1 MPSVD
6 LLRLDPAAGDT
17 IRQFHEV
24 KLFTTTNVAT
34 DLDFAGSG
42 DIIIQNIMVSAN
54 SNAPADG
61 WFTIALQNVFIGQNY
76 LAYKQP
82 LTAGMS
88 VIVVSATAP
97 YYLANV
103 SGDTITLQ
111 ASTND
116 AYTFAAYGV
125 ELEQ

>member
-17 IRQFHEV
+17 IKQFHEV
-24 KLFTTTNVAT
+24 KAFTTTNVAT
-34 DLDFAGSG
+34 DLDFTGSG
-42 DIIIQNIMVSAN
+42 DVIIQNIMVSAN

-61 WFTIALQNVFIGQNY
+61 WFTIMLQNVFIGQTY

-82 LTAGMS
+82 LTAGIS

-97 YYLANV
+97 FYLTNT

-116 AYTFAAYGV
+116 AYTFFAYGV

>member
-1 MPSVD
+1 MPSVN
-6 LLRLDPAAGDT
+6 LLTLDPASGDT
-17 IRQFHEV
+17 IKQFHEV
-24 KLFTTTNVAT
+24 KMFTTTNVAT
-34 DLDFAGSG
+34 DLDFTGSG
-42 DIIIQNIMVSAN
+42 DVIIQNIMVSAN

-61 WFTIALQNVFIGQNY
+61 WFTIMLQNVFIGQTY

-97 YYLANV
+97 FYLTNT
-103 SGDTITLQ
+103 SGNTITLQ